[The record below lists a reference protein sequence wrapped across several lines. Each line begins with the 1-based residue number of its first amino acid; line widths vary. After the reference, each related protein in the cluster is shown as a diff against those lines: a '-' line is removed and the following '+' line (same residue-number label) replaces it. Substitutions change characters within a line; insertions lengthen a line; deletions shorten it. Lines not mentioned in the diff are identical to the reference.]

1 MKVIKRNGSEV
12 VFDIEKIVAAVAKAN
27 DSVEEGLRLT
37 PSQIN
42 RIAQFVELYCQS
54 MNRSPSV
61 EEIQDQVEI
70 QIMAHGAYEVA
81 KHYITYRY
89 VRSLVR
95 RSNTTDEKILSLIEC
110 CNEEAKQESTPPS
123 ATTWP
128 ERSAGTSPSA
138 SSCRRTSWRPIR
150 TV

>member
-12 VFDIEKIVAAVAKAN
+12 VFDIEKIIAAITKAN
-27 DSVEEGLRLT
+27 DSVEEGARLT
-37 PSQIN
+37 PVQIQ
-42 RIAQFVELYCQS
+42 RIAQSVELHCVS

-70 QIMAHGAYEVA
+70 QIMAHGAFEVA

-89 VRSLVR
+89 IRSLVR

-110 CNEEAKQESTPPS
+110 CNEEAKQEN
-123 ATTWP
+123 AQ
-128 ERSAGTSPSA
+128 
-138 SSCRRTSWRPIR
+138 
-150 TV
+150 